1 MVKLIKITFG
11 ATMKSVYL
19 FCSRLWVYLTEIP
32 VMILLWVT
40 LSYNGESDD
49 VFKFYPLII
58 FLSAAIIF
66 IFVYF
71 FRVISISCD
80 EIRFHGLF
88 SSKDSALISEGKTL
102 ALELSKAKTLKI
114 MLFEDAGKEPAF
126 EWMKAEDVIHRDIC
140 MFRGRA
146 IGGAGTAK
154 KILRFYGVPE
164 ESAKD
169 VTLNGFSYEDENV
182 KISTLNDGELATIK
196 IKFKK
201 TII

>member
-1 MVKLIKITFG
+1 MVKLIKITVGVF
-11 ATMKSVYL
+11 MKSVYL

-40 LSYNGESDD
+40 LSYNSESED
-49 VFKFYPLII
+49 VFKFYPLIV
-58 FLSAAIIF
+58 FLCAAIVF

-71 FRVISISCD
+71 FRVISLSYD

-88 SSKDSALISEGKTL
+88 SSKDSAFISEGKTL
-102 ALELSKAKTLKI
+102 TLELSKAKTLRV

-140 MFRGRA
+140 VFRGKA
-146 IGGAGTAK
+146 IGGVGTAK
-154 KILRFYGVPE
+154 KILRFYGV
-164 ESAKD
+164 SAD
-169 VTLNGFSYEDENV
+169 DSASVSLNGYSYEDENV
-182 KISTLNDGELATIK
+182 RISTGNDGESAEIK

-201 TII
+201 TIL